1 MYNIYILYYI
11 YVCIIYI
18 HSHRI
23 RYSNPSGSRVQN
35 PFVIPF
41 CWFFEADSQF
51 MDDYNPHFLWTDLDS
66 TNLIPK
72 R

>member
-51 MDDYNPHFLWTDLDS
+51 MDDDHMNHIIHNILDYWMGCM
-66 TNLIPK
+66 
-72 R
+72 